1 MSSSSLASFRVASR
15 IVLWTFLL
23 TSPLWVACGR
33 KEPPRPPAS
42 KVPAKI
48 IDLTVQQR
56 GMEFLLIMSYPSTT
70 MGGLALSEIEAVEIW
85 EVVRYVA
92 PLVSEEEAT
101 EEAEAPIAEE
111 TAPVEEPEA
120 EPEEEPQPGL
130 FQLPTDMPA
139 EEQMEDLVTVDPREF
154 RQSAQLRWT
163 VRDAELTSAVHGGQL
178 LVRLPIDEIPEQ
190 EEVRVFA
197 ATTMAGPRLVSQFSN
212 LAKIG
217 LREPP
222 DPPSS
227 IAVTST
233 ASGVELDW
241 EVDPTGL
248 EYNVYRRDAKVKE
261 YGPPLATVPTETQT
275 YTDRSAAF
283 GNRYIYTVTAVS
295 LAKPLVESRIV
306 SEHEVNFEDRFPP
319 SPPENIVALAEEGR
333 VRLLW
338 ELSPESDVAGYR
350 VFRQAPGEEFRA
362 ITPELVIGSEL
373 LDRDVVTG
381 TTYVYFVTAVD
392 GANNQSEAS
401 KATTAQVP

>member
-1 MSSSSLASFRVASR
+1 MSSSSLATFRVASR

-23 TSPLWVACGR
+23 TGPLWVACGR

-56 GMEFLLIMSYPSTT
+56 GMEFLLTMSYPSTT

-85 EVVRYVA
+85 EVVRYVS
-92 PLVSEEEAT
+92 PLVGEEEIS

-111 TAPVEEPEA
+111 AASVEEPEE
-120 EPEEEPQPGL
+120 EPEEQPQPGL

-139 EEQMEDLVTVDPREF
+139 EDQMEDLVTVNPRDF

-163 VRDAELTSAVHGGQL
+163 LRDAELTSAVHGGQL

-197 ATTMAGPRLVSQFSN
+197 ATTLAGPRLVSQFSN
-212 LAKIG
+212 LVKIG

-222 DPPSS
+222 EPPTS
-227 IAVTST
+227 ISVTST

-241 EVDPTGL
+241 EVESTGL

-261 YGPPLATVPTETQT
+261 YGPPLATVPTEAQT

-283 GNRYIYTVTAVS
+283 GNRYIYTITTVS
-295 LAKPLVESRIV
+295 MAKPLVESRIV

>member
-1 MSSSSLASFRVASR
+1 MSSSSLATFRVASR

-23 TSPLWVACGR
+23 TGPLWVACGR

-56 GMEFLLIMSYPSTT
+56 GMEFLLTMSYPSTT

-85 EVVRYVA
+85 EVVRYVS
-92 PLVSEEEAT
+92 PLVGEEEIS

-111 TAPVEEPEA
+111 AAPVEEPEE
-120 EPEEEPQPGL
+120 EPEEQPQPGL

-139 EEQMEDLVTVDPREF
+139 EDQMVDLVAVNPRDF

-163 VRDAELTSAVHGGQL
+163 LRDAELTSAVHGGQL

-197 ATTMAGPRLVSQFSN
+197 ATTLAGPRLVSQFSN
-212 LAKIG
+212 LVKIG

-222 DPPSS
+222 EPPTS
-227 IAVTST
+227 ISVTST

-241 EVDPTGL
+241 EVESTGL

-261 YGPPLATVPTETQT
+261 YGPPLATVPTEAQT

-283 GNRYIYTVTAVS
+283 GNRYIYTITTVS
-295 LAKPLVESRIV
+295 MAKPLVESRIV

>member
-1 MSSSSLASFRVASR
+1 MSSSAFASHRPASW

-23 TSPLWVACGR
+23 TSPLWLSCGR

-56 GMEFLLIMSYPSTT
+56 GMEFLLTMTYPSAT

-92 PLVSEEEAT
+92 PLVTEEEVA
-101 EEAEAPIAEE
+101 EEAEGPIAEE
-111 TAPVEEPEA
+111 AAPVEEPEA

-163 VRDAELTSAVHGGQL
+163 LRDAELTSAVFGGQL
-178 LVRLPIDEIPEQ
+178 LVRLPIEEIPEQ

-197 ATTMAGPRLVSQFSN
+197 ATTLAGPRLVSQFSN
-212 LAKIG
+212 LEKIG

-227 IAVTST
+227 ISVTST

-241 EVDPTGL
+241 EVDATGL

>member
-1 MSSSSLASFRVASR
+1 MSSSPLAPHRIAPW

-23 TSPLWVACGR
+23 TSPLWWACGR
-33 KEPPRPPAS
+33 KESPRPPAS

-48 IDLTVQQR
+48 IDLEVQQR
-56 GMEFLLIMSYPSTT
+56 GMEFLLTMTYPSTT

-85 EVVRYVA
+85 EVVRYVS
-92 PLVSEEEAT
+92 PLVEEEEAIEDGET
-101 EEAEAPIAEE
+101 PIVEDEEAAEE
-111 TAPVEEPEA
+111 PDA

-130 FQLPTDMPA
+130 FQLPTDMPD
-139 EEQMEDLVTVDPREF
+139 EERMEDLVTVDPREF
-154 RQSAQLRWT
+154 RQSAQLRWSL
-163 VRDAELTSAVHGGQL
+163 RDAELTSAVQGGRL
-178 LVRLPIDEIPEQ
+178 LVRLPIEEIPEQ

-197 ATTMAGPRLVSQFSN
+197 ATTLAGPRLVSQYSN

-222 DPPSS
+222 EPPTS
-227 IAVTST
+227 ISVTST

-241 EVDPTGL
+241 EVESSGL
-248 EYNVYRRDAKVKE
+248 EHNIYRRDAKVKE
-261 YGPPLATVPTETQT
+261 YRGPLAKVPTETQSF
-275 YTDRSAAF
+275 TDRSAAF
-283 GNRYIYTVTAVS
+283 GNRYIYTVTTVS
-295 LAKPLVESRIV
+295 STNPLVESRIV
-306 SEHEVNFEDRFPP
+306 SEHEVHFEDRFPP

-381 TTYVYFVTAVD
+381 TSYVYFVTAVD

>member
-1 MSSSSLASFRVASR
+1 MSSSSLATFRVASR

-23 TSPLWVACGR
+23 TGPLWVACGR

-56 GMEFLLIMSYPSTT
+56 GMEFLLTMSYPSTT

-85 EVVRYVA
+85 EVVRYVS
-92 PLVSEEEAT
+92 PLVGEEEIS

-111 TAPVEEPEA
+111 AAPVEEPEE
-120 EPEEEPQPGL
+120 EPEEQPQPGL

-139 EEQMEDLVTVDPREF
+139 EDQMEDLVTVNPRDF

-163 VRDAELTSAVHGGQL
+163 LRDAELTSAVHGGQL

-197 ATTMAGPRLVSQFSN
+197 ATTLAGPRLVSQFSN
-212 LAKIG
+212 LVKIG

-222 DPPSS
+222 EPPTS
-227 IAVTST
+227 ISVTST

-241 EVDPTGL
+241 EVESTGL

-261 YGPPLATVPTETQT
+261 YGPPLATVPTEAQT

-283 GNRYIYTVTAVS
+283 GNRYIYTITTVS
-295 LAKPLVESRIV
+295 MAKPLVESRIV

>member
-1 MSSSSLASFRVASR
+1 MSSSSLATFRVASR

-23 TSPLWVACGR
+23 TGPLWVACGR

-56 GMEFLLIMSYPSTT
+56 GMEFLLTMSYPSTT

-85 EVVRYVA
+85 EVVRYVS
-92 PLVSEEEAT
+92 PLVGEEEIS

-111 TAPVEEPEA
+111 AAPVEEPEE

-139 EEQMEDLVTVDPREF
+139 EDQMEDLVTVNPRDF

-163 VRDAELTSAVHGGQL
+163 LRDAELTSAVHGGQL

-197 ATTMAGPRLVSQFSN
+197 ATTLAGPRLVSQFSN
-212 LAKIG
+212 LVKIG

-222 DPPSS
+222 EPPTS
-227 IAVTST
+227 ISVTST

-241 EVDPTGL
+241 EVESTGL

-261 YGPPLATVPTETQT
+261 YGPPLATVPTEAQT

-283 GNRYIYTVTAVS
+283 GNRYIYTITTVS
-295 LAKPLVESRIV
+295 MAKPLVESRIV

-350 VFRQAPGEEFRA
+350 VFRQAPGEEFQA